1 MAPEISEKQLAANRR
16 NARRSTGPRTPEG
29 KERVKWNALK
39 HGLLA
44 ESVVVPNRHGL
55 EKRNQF
61 ESLLAQLH
69 DELNPVGM
77 LEEMQVE
84 KIAVAYWRLRRA
96 LRTEV
101 GEISDNVRN
110 SRRYSL
116 PFHPG
121 TLTLPSRDD
130 TSKIVRYETAIERQL
145 HRAITQLEHLQ
156 GVRQPANSQPPE
168 KPPIDEK

>member
-1 MAPEISEKQLAANRR
+1 MAREISNKQLAANRR

-44 ESVVVPNRHGL
+44 KSVVVPNRHGL
-55 EKRNQF
+55 ENRSQF
-61 ESLLAQLH
+61 ESLLTHLH
-69 DELNPVGM
+69 DELKPVGI
-77 LEEMQVE
+77 LEEMLVE

-96 LRTEV
+96 LRAEV
-101 GEISDNVRN
+101 GNISDNVRN

-130 TSKIVRYETAIERQL
+130 TNKIMRL
-145 HRAITQLEHLQ
+145 
-156 GVRQPANSQPPE
+156 
-168 KPPIDEK
+168 